1 MKRRALFRLDL
12 TPLIDVVFLL
22 LIFFLVTSIFRKDQT
37 TIPLQLPPV
46 GAAATEVPVR
56 PMQVELS
63 ATQLAVGGKVVSF
76 ETFDRILAG
85 VGNPEVPVSVKIG
98 SDVRY
103 DRVAQLLETL
113 RRHRMQKLDLVQR
126 VEEKP

>member
-63 ATQLAVGGKVVSF
+63 ATQLAVGGKGEMVEF
-76 ETFDRILAG
+76 LH
-85 VGNPEVPVSVKIG
+85 GNPAWVEVRGKNSKSPKVQG
-98 SDVRY
+98 RG
-103 DRVAQLLETL
+103 ALE
-113 RRHRMQKLDLVQR
+113 RN
-126 VEEKP
+126 